1 MYRPLPDVLTIGPS
15 KIDGLG
21 LLALDD
27 IEKGTVL
34 GISHIHDERME
45 DKWIRTPLGGF
56 INHSNN
62 ANCAKM
68 KDLLTNFYHLI
79 ATRDIE
85 MGEELTVT
93 YTLYKIDNGD

>member
-1 MYRPLPDVLTIGPS
+1 M
-15 KIDGLG
+15 
-21 LLALDD
+21 LLVPYADML
-27 IEKGTVL
+27 
-34 GISHIHDERME
+34 
-45 DKWIRTPLGGF
+45 
-56 INHSNN
+56 NHSNN